1 MKTARWGPIYLSQI
15 AMGCDEGAM
24 AAWRFGHELCA
35 RCDRREQFRRGGSVV
50 ITTFTTGVNGLRSLV
65 IDLTADCDRYS
76 TDIRAHYEATLE
88 RSRQPLS
95 RVLEA

>member
-1 MKTARWGPIYLSQI
+1 MRVRWLR
-15 AMGCDEGAM
+15 GAL
-24 AAWRFGHELCA
+24 ATNFALAVTGVSSSSLLG
-35 RCDRREQFRRGGSVV
+35 DLRRGGSVV
-50 ITTFTTGVNGLRSLV
+50 ITTFTTGVNELRSLV

-76 TDIRAHYEATLE
+76 TDICVHYEAALE

>member
-1 MKTARWGPIYLSQI
+1 MRVRWLR
-15 AMGCDEGAM
+15 GAL
-24 AAWRFGHELCA
+24 ATNFALAVTSVSRLRGDLC
-35 RCDRREQFRRGGSVV
+35 RGGSVV

-76 TDIRAHYEATLE
+76 TDICAHYEATLE

-95 RVLEA
+95 RVLEARRY

>member
-1 MKTARWGPIYLSQI
+1 MRVRWLR
-15 AMGCDEGAM
+15 GAL
-24 AAWRFGHELCA
+24 ATNFALAVTGVSSLLG
-35 RCDRREQFRRGGSVV
+35 DLRRGGSVV

-65 IDLTADCDRYS
+65 IDLTAYIHCNRYS
-76 TDIRAHYEATLE
+76 TDICEHYEATLE

>member
-1 MKTARWGPIYLSQI
+1 
-15 AMGCDEGAM
+15 MGCDEGAM

-35 RCDRREQFRRGGSVV
+35 RCDRREQFARLGDLRRGGLVV
-50 ITTFTTGVNGLRSLV
+50 ITTFTAGVNGLRSLV

-76 TDIRAHYEATLE
+76 TDICAHYEATLE